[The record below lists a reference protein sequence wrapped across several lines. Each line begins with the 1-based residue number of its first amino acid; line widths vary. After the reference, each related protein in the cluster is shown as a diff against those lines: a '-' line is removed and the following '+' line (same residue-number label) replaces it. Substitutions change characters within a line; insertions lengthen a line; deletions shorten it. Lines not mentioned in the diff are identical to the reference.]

1 MQVVVVALVLMVHI
15 KQVAEAVVKG
25 KMLPV
30 KLCLVGRMAAILQ
43 RQQTLL
49 KDRRA

>member
-1 MQVVVVALVLMVHI
+1 MVVAALVLMVHI
-15 KQVAEAVVKG
+15 KQVAEVVVKG
-25 KMLPV
+25 KILPV
-30 KLCLVGRMAAILQ
+30 TLCLVGRMAAILQ